1 VLKSYSSRL
10 EFHRFGLLFHNSRE
24 GVSGSPALTLTSITV
39 VHRPPDIAPQ
49 NNETES
55 RFDNGAFTQ
64 GNVSNNFS
72 INPLSISKS

>member
-1 VLKSYSSRL
+1 MTLQTGVFLIVLL
-10 EFHRFGLLFHNSRE
+10 ITEN
-24 GVSGSPALTLTSITV
+24 TV

-49 NNETES
+49 NNENES

-72 INPLSISKS
+72 IIPLSISKSKTYF